1 MSAQMN
7 LFKKATSTTTETV
20 PQERYFAILEL
31 YEEKAFTLEELLEEL
46 EPHIGKI
53 DIETQE
59 AIECKAYLLPGSNFF
74 IMDVSWVYAH
84 ET

>member
-1 MSAQMN
+1 MSAQMK
-7 LFKKATSTTTETV
+7 LFNQAELV
-20 PQERYFAILEL
+20 PGPPDKLFAVLEL

-59 AIECKAYLLPGSNFF
+59 AIECKAYLLPGTNFF
-74 IMDVSWVYAH
+74 IMDVSWVYG
-84 ET
+84 E